1 MMEAR
6 EIRKL
11 STADIQKRL
20 EDAREEHFNL
30 RFQRASGQLEDFNQ
44 LRQVR
49 RRIARLQTILRER
62 QIAQQIGGGEGE

>member
-1 MMEAR
+1 MDAQ

-11 STADIQKRL
+11 GTADIQKRL
-20 EDAREEHFNL
+20 DDAREEHFNL

-44 LRQVR
+44 LREVR

-62 QIAQQIGGGEGE
+62 QIAQQIGGGQGE

>member
-62 QIAQQIGGGEGE
+62 QIAQQFGGGEGE

>member
-1 MMEAR
+1 MEAR

>member
-1 MMEAR
+1 MEAR

-49 RRIARLQTILRER
+49 RRIARLHTILRER

>member
-1 MMEAR
+1 MEAR

-44 LRQVR
+44 LRQAR

>member
-1 MMEAR
+1 MEAR

-44 LRQVR
+44 LREVR

-62 QIAQQIGGGEGE
+62 QIAQQIGGGQGE